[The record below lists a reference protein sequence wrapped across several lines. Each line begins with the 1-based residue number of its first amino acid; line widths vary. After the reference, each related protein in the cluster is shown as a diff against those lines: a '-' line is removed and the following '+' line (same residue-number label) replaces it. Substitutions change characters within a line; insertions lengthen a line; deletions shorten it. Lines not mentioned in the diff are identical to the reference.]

1 MIKVIRNLE
10 SIFCGIACVVY
21 LLLMLI
27 GASDVI
33 GRYVFNH
40 PIKGTL
46 EFSQLMIAVIVFFSW
61 GYVQRERGHVRLD
74 FVVNRFSTRARQIT
88 DITTS
93 FVSLAIFGLIIWRAA
108 LVALRDL
115 SRGEVM
121 INPVVMIPTAPFNFL
136 VSFAAFFVC
145 LELIIQIYEQITA
158 MKGGK

>member
-1 MIKVIRNLE
+1 MIKVIRNME
-10 SIFCGIACVVY
+10 NVFCGIACVVF

-46 EFSQLMIAVIVFFSW
+46 EFSQIMIAVIVFMSW

-74 FVVNRFSTRARQIT
+74 FVINRFSPRARQIT

-93 FVSLAIFGLIIWRAA
+93 FVSLCIFGLIVWHY
-108 LVALRDL
+108 
-115 SRGEVM
+115 
-121 INPVVMIPTAPFNFL
+121 TF
-136 VSFAAFFVC
+136 
-145 LELIIQIYEQITA
+145 
-158 MKGGK
+158 